1 MSTTTS
7 AADFFPS
14 AELDRRFYAFTLD
27 RLLAWSIYGLAAW
40 AAWVLLLEKG
50 AVAAGVAVIVGT
62 VLVVSLVLAFVLGL
76 LGTSPGKAA
85 VGLRVVDDTTG
96 TPIGVGPALLRTL
109 VLGVATLPTFGI
121 GVAALAWTAV
131 MDRDHQRRGWHD
143 HRARSVVVDVRP
155 VPAQQESA
163 PEQPQQIVNLTAMR
177 LLPASP
183 TPPREVP
190 TRVRR
195 SRWAAGPTTEAG
207 PTGGPAVT
215 AEGLL
220 EHAAGTPTPGPSD
233 EVTLAAPARPPVPAP
248 TATQPATAPVLPPVA
263 PVPQATRAAAEA
275 PVQPVPPVAPEE
287 PRTGPAQPAD
297 PAARAAPAVAATPPA
312 TPSGGKRAARGPTV
326 PARWRVGF
334 DTGEEFVVAGFTL
347 VGRNPEPRP
356 GEAVKRLLALPSAD
370 MSLSKTHAQFQ
381 VVPDGALV
389 VMDRGSTNGSLLIRG
404 GVTRELAAGKPA
416 SLRDGDVVRFGDREM
431 RVVREQ

>member
-7 AADFFPS
+7 AADSFPS

-27 RLLAWSIYGLAAW
+27 RLLTWSLYGVAGW
-40 AAWVLLLEKG
+40 AAWVLLIDEG
-50 AVAAGVAVIVGT
+50 AIAAGVAVVLGS
-62 VLVVSLVLAFVLGL
+62 VLVVGIVLAFVLGL

-96 TPIGVGPALLRTL
+96 TPIGVGPALLRAL

-121 GVAALAWTAV
+121 GVAALAWTAL
-131 MDRDHQRRGWHD
+131 MDRDRQRRGWHD
-143 HRARSVVVDVRP
+143 HLARSVVVDVRP
-155 VPAQQESA
+155 APPEEEST
-163 PEQPQQIVNLTAMR
+163 PERPRQIVNLTAMR
-177 LLPASP
+177 LVPASP

-190 TRVRR
+190 ARVRR
-195 SRWAAGPTTEAG
+195 SRWAAGPTTEDPGAPG
-207 PTGGPAVT
+207 AAPAPV
-215 AEGLL
+215 AAEEGLL
-220 EHAAGTPTPGPSD
+220 EHPAGSPTPGPSA
-233 EVTLAAPARPPVPAP
+233 EVTLAAP
-248 TATQPATAPVLPPVA
+248 TS
-263 PVPQATRAAAEA
+263 E
-275 PVQPVPPVAPEE
+275 
-287 PRTGPAQPAD
+287 
-297 PAARAAPAVAATPPA
+297 AAPAVRRAEAPQPREPLPQEPQQPAQPEPVVAQDEAVPAAPV
-312 TPSGGKRAARGPTV
+312 GGKRAARGPAV

-356 GEAVKRLLALPSAD
+356 GEAVKQLLALPSSD

-404 GVTRELAAGKPA
+404 GVTRELAAGRPA
-416 SLRDGDVVRFGDREM
+416 SLRDGDLVRFGDREM
-431 RVVREQ
+431 RVAREQ